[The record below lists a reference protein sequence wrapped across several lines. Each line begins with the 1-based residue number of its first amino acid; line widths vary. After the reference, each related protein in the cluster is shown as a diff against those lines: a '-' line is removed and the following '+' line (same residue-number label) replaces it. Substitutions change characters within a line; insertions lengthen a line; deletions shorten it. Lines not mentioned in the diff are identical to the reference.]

1 MINITINMTISMEI
15 GKDKTR
21 EIDTTRGIIGI
32 GIEIKIEID
41 SIEIEKI
48 EKTEIEINK
57 KINKKIKD

>member
-1 MINITINMTISMEI
+1 MINITINMAISMEI

-21 EIDTTRGIIGI
+21 EIGTTRGSTGI

-57 KINKKIKD
+57 KIED